1 MDKLKKNLPTP
12 RSKRRVFIVCIATFL
27 ISLLL
32 LVPISHMS
40 CEPLPERQDGLPD
53 ALEAASRRPFDG
65 VSFENLNK
73 PSTDNHVL
81 ILTMINPSTVRYLAD
96 FFKTVRKLEHPNLSM
111 ALLII
116 NPGPTTVHA
125 VRQHIEH
132 TRVAFPVKLYVKTY
146 EDSIMSFILTPG
158 KETVYELQPLR
169 RAAIARARNFLLQS
183 ALESK
188 HQYTL
193 WLDPLLAWFPSTLV
207 QDLIA
212 VDEDIVVPNTM
223 IQREGNEWG
232 HDKRNWQE
240 TELSISLS
248 KEVPEDFIFME
259 GWLEFTT
266 HRFLMI
272 DMTEMENKVPLDGI
286 GSTCILTRA
295 SVHREGINFPAFP
308 FRHHIDTEGF
318 AKAAAAAGYTV
329 YGLPGYKIYHTG
341 IPDNG
346 LHEDNL

>member
-1 MDKLKKNLPTP
+1 
-12 RSKRRVFIVCIATFL
+12 
-27 ISLLL
+27 
-32 LVPISHMS
+32 MS

-53 ALEAASRRPFDG
+53 ALEAASQRPFSG
-65 VSFENLNK
+65 VSFENLNT
-73 PSTDNHVL
+73 PSADNHVL

-96 FFKTVRKLEHPNLSM
+96 FFKTVRKLDHPNLSM
-111 ALLII
+111 AVLII

-132 TRVAFPVKLYVKTY
+132 TRIAFPVKLYVKTY
-146 EDSIMSFILTPG
+146 EDSIMSYILTPG

-223 IQREGNEWG
+223 IQRDGNEWG

-329 YGLPGYKIYHTG
+329 YGLPAYRIYHTG